1 MARTDKSDRKSR
13 KKDRKIS
20 KADAAIRAKSWAK
33 EWFDALLWAAIAAII
48 IRTFFFEAYRIPTP
62 SMEQTLLTGDF
73 LIVTK
78 VNYGARTPMTI
89 GIPFTSIHIPGLHL
103 PWVRIPGWQKVE
115 RNSIVVF
122 NYPIDQVAISQK
134 TNYIK
139 RCVAMPGDTL
149 EINNKVLY
157 INGARSPYGETFE
170 QMYTVNM
177 RERLRLSDAK
187 VRVAGGKILGSE
199 TQTSYVVNMTE
210 SVRDEMIQWAEIESI
225 VPRVRPAESN
235 EYARNNFD
243 FRRGMSGN
251 TDHIE
256 PMLVPA
262 KGMEIVLT
270 PDNWPI
276 YRDVIQ
282 RYESNE
288 VTINDSLFVIN
299 GIETNTYTFKKDY
312 YFMMGDNRDNSEDSR
327 HWGFVPDDHIIG
339 KPAVVYFSWN
349 NERKLP
355 RFTRI
360 FSFVN

>member
-1 MARTDKSDRKSR
+1 LARTDKSERKSR
-13 KKDRKIS
+13 KKDRNTN
-20 KADAAIRAKSWAK
+20 KADASSRAKSWAK

-78 VNYGARTPMTI
+78 MNYGARTPMTI
-89 GIPFTSIHIPGLHL
+89 GIPFTSIHIPGVNL
-103 PWVRIPGWQKVE
+103 PWFRIPGWQKVE
-115 RNSIVVF
+115 RNAIVVF

-149 EINNKVLY
+149 EINNKVLF
-157 INGARSPYGETFE
+157 INGERSPYSETFE

-187 VRVAGGKILGSE
+187 VRVAGGQILGAE
-199 TQTSYVVNMTE
+199 TQTSYVVNMSE
-210 SVRDEMIQWAEIESI
+210 SVRDEMSQWAEVESI
-225 VPRVRPAESN
+225 IPRVRPSDSN
-235 EYARNNFD
+235 EYARNNFN
-243 FRRGMSGN
+243 FRQGMSGN
-251 TDHIE
+251 PDHIE
-256 PMLVPA
+256 PMVIPA

-270 PDNWPI
+270 SENWPI

-282 RYESNE
+282 RYENNE
-288 VTINDSLFVIN
+288 VVVSDSFFVIN
-299 GIETNTYTFKKDY
+299 GIETDRYTFQKDY

-327 HWGFVPDDHIIG
+327 HWGFVPDDHVIG

-349 NERKLP
+349 KDRKLP
-355 RFTRI
+355 RFNRI
-360 FSFVN
+360 FSFVK